1 MGKRAAAGS
10 SPQSGLSKFA
20 VPTGPGVLHIKMDLG
35 NMLDNSVHQGTL
47 GQELTAAIAF
57 CIELFHKDA
66 DMWAPLG
73 SASCTAV
80 PLEVTAKL
88 GVSHPPREVINVES
102 ITLDHTHTH
111 THYRL

>member
-1 MGKRAAAGS
+1 MAKRSAPGA
-10 SPQSGLSKFA
+10 SPQSGLAKFA

-35 NMLDNSVHQGTL
+35 NMLDDLVHQGTL
-47 GQELTAAIAF
+47 EQELTAAIAF

-73 SASCTAV
+73 STSCTAV

-102 ITLDHTHTH
+102 ITLGHTHII
-111 THYRL
+111 YYND